1 MRPTFA
7 IYLCA
12 LVCACASTPE
22 KEAPADEFTIEEQPP
37 SLAVFSG
44 DLPDGELYRTSR
56 GADFE
61 KVCEELSQVDVVYV
75 GGATASPDAARLS
88 FQIIRQLHV
97 RKRLDGIGLARF
109 ERKDQ
114 TALDEFSRGR
124 IDRAALAE
132 RTGIDWTVG
141 GAILDFARK
150 HRITLV
156 GLAVESDILSVVQ
169 HKGRSGL
176 SEEQVRRIPAD
187 SGAFNETPGDA
198 NEQAARLL
206 DDVMADTVVGWR
218 RASPTGAQMLVLA
231 PAIHVA
237 HRRCL
242 PRRARERSGG
252 KHQTLVI
259 VPAQQKS
266 DAMLASDY
274 ADFIWVAGE

>member
-1 MRPTFA
+1 MRPTLV

-61 KVCEELSQVDVVYV
+61 KVCEELAQADVVYV
-75 GGATASPDAARLS
+75 GGATASEGAARVS

-109 ERKDQ
+109 ERRHQ
-114 TALDEFSRGR
+114 AALDEFSRGR

-132 RTGIDWTVG
+132 RTGIDWQVG
-141 GAILDFARK
+141 GEILDFAQE
-150 HRITLV
+150 HRIPLV
-156 GLAVESDILSVVQ
+156 GLTVEADILSVVQ

-187 SGAFNETPGDA
+187 SAAFEEESGDA
-198 NEQAARLL
+198 NEQATRLL
-206 DDVMADTVVGWR
+206 DDVMADTVVRWR
-218 RASPTGAQMLVLA
+218 RASPSGTQMLVLA
-231 PAIHVA
+231 PAVHVA
-237 HRRCL
+237 HRV
-242 PRRARERSGG
+242 RERSGG
-252 KHQTLVI
+252 NHQTLVI
-259 VPAQQKS
+259 VPAQRMS
-266 DAMLASDY
+266 DSMLASDY